1 MEDSGQEEMNLRR
14 KSRQDG
20 RKMEQSKGG
29 RSSKIRVEDEGKA
42 LRKIEESRNIIERRE
57 EEGEK
62 VRRYVE

>member
-57 EEGEK
+57 AEGEK

>member
-1 MEDSGQEEMNLRR
+1 MEDSGQEESNLRR

-42 LRKIEESRNIIERRE
+42 LRKIEESRYIIERRE

>member
-29 RSSKIRVEDEGKA
+29 RSSKIRVEDEGKH
-42 LRKIEESRNIIERRE
+42 
-57 EEGEK
+57 
-62 VRRYVE
+62 